1 MIRKKSLDAKD
12 QEILN
17 QMLKQRTIHY
27 QNISESTG
35 YSRKTIANH
44 LNHIEEFLDEYNIE
58 LIRKRG
64 NGIQIKGDVKQIS
77 MFKKVYFEEDEY
89 TLSLLSKLIFSNHPL
104 KVQEL
109 ADLFFVSRTLIESK
123 IKKVKPILDRYGIAI
138 KIQGHEGLIVEGASK
153 QKKKVCGGFII

>member
-77 MFKKVYFEEDEY
+77 MFKKGVF
-89 TLSLLSKLIFSNHPL
+89 
-104 KVQEL
+104 
-109 ADLFFVSRTLIESK
+109 R
-123 IKKVKPILDRYGIAI
+123 RR
-138 KIQGHEGLIVEGASK
+138 
-153 QKKKVCGGFII
+153 